1 MAVRRH
7 DKRASRWG
15 ALFALA
21 LAVSPLFACPLDR
34 ADETAAVAF
43 VYDGD
48 TVRLEDGR
56 KVRFTG
62 INTPEIDHDGGQ
74 SQPYAEA
81 ARQRVEALIGKGQLR
96 LRYDEER
103 KDRYGRLLAHPYLSD
118 GRSLSTLL
126 LDEGLAL
133 AIAIPPNLWQNEC
146 YFSHER
152 KAREAKRGVWSD
164 NSLMKQSTG
173 LKSGDEGFALLRGRV
188 EKLAESRNSLWLELE
203 GEAELQIPRRE
214 LHYFDGMA
222 LERLAG
228 KVIEARGWLTYH
240 KSKWHMRV
248 AHPAALAVRDESR

>member
-7 DKRASRWG
+7 DKRAPRWG

-21 LAVSPLFACPLDR
+21 LAVSPLFACPQDHI
-34 ADETAAVAF
+34 DETAAVAF

-48 TVRLEDGR
+48 TVRLADGR
-56 KVRFTG
+56 KVRFAG
-62 INTPEIDHDGGQ
+62 INTPEIDHKGGH
-74 SQPYAEA
+74 SQPYAKA
-81 ARQRVEALIGKGQLR
+81 AQRRVDELIGKGRLS

-103 KDRYGRLLAHPYLSD
+103 KDRYGRLLAHPYLPD

-133 AIAIPPNLWQNEC
+133 AIAVPPNLWQNSC
-146 YFSHER
+146 YFSHEQ
-152 KAREAKRGVWSD
+152 KAREAKAGIWSG
-164 NSLMKQSTG
+164 NGLLKQSVE
-173 LKSGDEGFALLRGRV
+173 LRKGDEGFALLRGRV

-203 GEAELQIPRRE
+203 GEAALHIPRRE
-214 LHYFDGMA
+214 LHYFDG
-222 LERLAG
+222 LDLNRLVG